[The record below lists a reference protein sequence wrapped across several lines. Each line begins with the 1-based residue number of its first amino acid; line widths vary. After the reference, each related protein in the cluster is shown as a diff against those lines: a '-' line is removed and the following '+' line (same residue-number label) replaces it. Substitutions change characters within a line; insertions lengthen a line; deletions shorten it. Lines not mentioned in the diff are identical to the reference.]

1 MSEDGLHPG
10 MGWADVSGG
19 IVADMLEHPSK
30 WMEWPISG
38 DALTKRKGD
47 SLIHLVDWESMSEDG
62 EEPWG
67 GRG

>member
-1 MSEDGLHPG
+1 M
-10 MGWADVSGG
+10 SGG
-19 IVADMLEHPSK
+19 IVAEMLEHPSK